1 MEPSQPLSRAESPPR
16 CPICLEYHSAD
27 TAILVP
33 CGHTYDV
40 ACLAVQLKILSEQS
54 RQCPVCRNKLACVK
68 YAFTPNGDFKIHI
81 PGRGDQDADP
91 FLRDDEVV
99 PPGASEGERKRKM
112 ELRRLRTVENF
123 LQSFSVT
130 YRDDC
135 TVEDNTLI
143 SISQNLHLTTSQAV
157 DEDGVGACCT
167 LKRTFKLVT
176 RKIKGP
182 EEVPFPLSVPSE
194 WSPEELFEARKF
206 IRLRLDGI
214 DISKPWSTI
223 RVSEPK
229 YIIFCDDRGLM
240 AVVVRTLDVARRV
253 GSEDITIQET
263 VSIVEEFFPK
273 PLAQEESAE
282 DVVHGIGKA
291 EREKALKMARQ
302 ELQGVMEIFLKVP
315 ALAAVWKELDRGGTG
330 ILEAVVEE
338 DLECQ
343 YCDERHRNGDC
354 RLPNLEEMEINSD
367 GDGESGEDKDSEEG
381 E

>member
-1 MEPSQPLSRAESPPR
+1 
-16 CPICLEYHSAD
+16 
-27 TAILVP
+27 VP

-40 ACLAVQLKILSEQS
+40 ACLAVQLKMLSEQS
-54 RQCPVCRNKLACVK
+54 RQCPMCRNKFSYVK
-68 YAFTPNGDFKIHI
+68 YTFTPDGEFKTHI
-81 PGRGDQDADP
+81 PGRGDQDANP

-99 PPGASEGERKRKM
+99 PPGASEVERKRKI
-112 ELRRLRTVENF
+112 ELRRLRTLENF

-135 TVEDNTLI
+135 TVVDNTLI
-143 SISQNLHLTTSQAV
+143 SISQNLRLAISQEV
-157 DEDGVGACCT
+157 NEQGVCACCT
-167 LKRTFKLVT
+167 LKRTFKVVT
-176 RKIKGP
+176 MKLKGT
-182 EEVPFPLSVPSE
+182 EEVSPPVTSE
-194 WSPEELFEARKF
+194 WSSEEITEARKF

-214 DISKPWSTI
+214 NVSKPWSNI
-223 RVSEPK
+223 RVSEPE
-229 YIIFCDDRGLM
+229 YIVFCDDRGLM
-240 AVVVRTLDVARRV
+240 AVVLRVLEVARRA

-263 VSIVEEFFPK
+263 VSIVEEFFSK
-273 PLAQEESAE
+273 PPAQEDSTE
-282 DVVHGIGKA
+282 DVVHGIGKT
-291 EREKALKMARQ
+291 ERERALKMARQ

-315 ALAAVWKELDRGGTG
+315 ALATRWKELDRGSTG
-330 ILEAVVEE
+330 ILEVVVEK